1 MKYLFTL
8 LFCCFIHSLGAQ
20 NQILKGRVLD
30 EKTNEPVAFAS
41 VFINTTTTGTLT
53 NEKGEFSLSVKA
65 GNYEVIVSM
74 VGYEPLVY
82 ALDTRQKRAV
92 SYLFKIQ
99 PKTYS
104 LQTVGVKA
112 KRDSSWYDNLKIF
125 KEQFLGSSETA
136 QQCRI
141 FNENQLVIVFDPQ
154 TAFLEVKSDEVLKIE
169 NRELGYRIN
178 YLLAEFKYDMR
189 QGYVTYLGYPNFQ
202 LMEGNKS
209 RQRRWA
215 KNRQRA
221 YKGSIMHFVRS
232 LRNQQLEAEGFN
244 LRRLI
249 RMPNPN
255 RPTEEELKAIRQKI
269 REQGGLRKDD
279 PLEKILAKA
288 SLPKILEKL
297 DTARVVYDEYLKKDQ
312 LTFEGFFQVVYVGEK
327 EEPAY
332 VMSQSRHRNRQ
343 PTFQT
348 SVFSLR
354 TESVLLEENGSILP
368 PLGVMFEGYW
378 GWEKVGDLLPLDY
391 SDQ

>member
-20 NQILKGRVLD
+20 DQILKGRVLD

-41 VFINTTTTGTLT
+41 VFISTTTTGTLT

-141 FNENQLVIVFDPQ
+141 LNENQLVIVFDPQ

-249 RMPNPN
+249 RMLNPN

-297 DTARVVYDEYLKKDQ
+297 DTARVAYDEYLKNDQ

-327 EEPAY
+327 EEPTY

-343 PTFQT
+343 PMFQT

>member
-20 NQILKGRVLD
+20 DQILKGRVLD

-112 KRDSSWYDNLKIF
+112 KRDSSWYDNLKLF

-141 FNENQLVIVFDPQ
+141 LNENQLVIVFDPQ

-297 DTARVVYDEYLKKDQ
+297 DTARVAYDEYLKKDQ

-391 SDQ
+391 LDQ

>member
-1 MKYLFTL
+1 MKYLFL
-8 LFCCFIHSLGAQ
+8 LLLSCVIEPLWGQSQ
-20 NQILKGRVLD
+20 VLKGRVLD
-30 EKTNEPVAFAS
+30 EKTNEPVPFAS

-53 NEKGEFSLSVKA
+53 NEKGEFTLSVKA
-65 GNYEVIVSM
+65 GTYEIIVSI

-82 ALDTRQKRAV
+82 ALDTRKKVAA

-104 LQTVGVKA
+104 LQTVGIKA
-112 KRDSSWYDNLKIF
+112 KRDSSWYDNLQIF
-125 KEQFLGSSETA
+125 KEQFLGRSEIA

-141 FNENQLVIVFDPQ
+141 LNTDQLVIVFDPA
-154 TAFLEVKSDEVLKIE
+154 TALLDVRSDEVLKIE

-178 YLLAEFKYDMR
+178 YLLTEFKYDMR
-189 QGYVTYLGYPNFQ
+189 QGYVMYLGYPSFE

-209 RQRRWA
+209 RQKRWL

-221 YKGSIMHFVRS
+221 YKGSVMHFVRT
-232 LRNQQLEAEGFN
+232 LREQKLEVEGYN

-255 RPTEEELKAIRQKI
+255 RPTEEELTAIRQKI

-288 SLPKILEKL
+288 SLPKIIEKL
-297 DTARVVYDEYLKKDQ
+297 DTARVPYERYLNKDK
-312 LTFEGFFQVVYVGEK
+312 LAFEGFFQVVYTGEK
-327 EEPAY
+327 EEPGY
-332 VMSQSRHRNRQ
+332 VQSQSRFRNRQ
-343 PTFQT
+343 PTYQT
-348 SVFSLR
+348 SVFYLK
-354 TESVLLEENGSILP
+354 TDVVDLEENGSIQP

-378 GWEKVGDLLPLDY
+378 SWEKVGDLLPLDY
-391 SDQ
+391 MDH